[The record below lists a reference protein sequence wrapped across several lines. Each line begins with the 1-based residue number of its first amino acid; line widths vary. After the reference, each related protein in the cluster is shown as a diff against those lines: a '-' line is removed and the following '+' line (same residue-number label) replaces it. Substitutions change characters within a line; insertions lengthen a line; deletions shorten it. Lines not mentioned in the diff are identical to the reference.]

1 MDLAATIAAKSP
13 IAVRLAKESANRV
26 ESMALYDGYRT
37 EQDYTQR
44 VKRHADSD
52 EARLAFVEKRTPEF
66 RWE

>member
-1 MDLAATIAAKSP
+1 MAMAATIAAKSP

-26 ESMALYDGYRT
+26 EGLDLKDGYRL
-37 EQDYTQR
+37 EQDYTAR

-52 EARLAFVEKRTPEF
+52 EARLAFMAKRPADY

>member
-1 MDLAATIAAKSP
+1 LAAAIAAKSP

-26 ESMALYDGYRT
+26 ESMPLLDGYRT

-44 VKRHADSD
+44 IRRHADSE
-52 EARLAFVEKRTPEF
+52 EARLAFVEKRNPEF

>member
-1 MDLAATIAAKSP
+1 M
-13 IAVRLAKESANRV
+13 RLAKESANRV
-26 ESMALYDGYRT
+26 ESMSLLDGYRT

-52 EARLAFVEKRTPEF
+52 EARIAFLEKRDPEF

>member
-1 MDLAATIAAKSP
+1 M
-13 IAVRLAKESANRV
+13 RLAKESANRV
-26 ESMALYDGYRT
+26 ESMDLYDGYRT

-52 EARLAFVEKRTPEF
+52 EARASLLGEACAVY

>member
-1 MDLAATIAAKSP
+1 LAATIAAKSP

-26 ESMALYDGYRT
+26 ESMTLLDGYRC

-52 EARLAFVEKRTPEF
+52 EARLAFLEKRSPQF